1 MVIATGQKSQH
12 GVGDGNTG
20 DKVQN
25 NLFKRRHLECKQST
39 NMKQHPARA
48 EQHSICVQHCAKVFF
63 ARFFIT
69 AR

>member
-1 MVIATGQKSQH
+1 
-12 GVGDGNTG
+12 
-20 DKVQN
+20 
-25 NLFKRRHLECKQST
+25 LECKQST